1 MKKLSN
7 LFFLL
12 ISTTFFAQSPWTK
25 EKGTS
30 YLQLSYTNISKY
42 DKLYGKDEKIL
53 PNKVS
58 DNTIQF
64 YGEYGL
70 NR

>member
-1 MKKLSN
+1 MINYLVK
-7 LFFLL
+7 
-12 ISTTFFAQSPWTK
+12 PEK
-25 EKGTS
+25 E
-30 YLQLSYTNISKY
+30 
-42 DKLYGKDEKIL
+42 L

-70 NR
+70 TDKTTLLAILPFKMYNFKYELLVAR